1 MDRTSFRFAAFVATM
16 CLAIACSY
24 VHVAP
29 AAAQSG
35 PATPAESDPATPA
48 EAPAPADAAPAAP
61 APAASS
67 DQGAPAAPEAPA
79 GGASAPSGVAPVQE
93 WVQPGPT
100 ETPAD
105 PSPTATGS
113 TPTTTGSTPTTT
125 GSAPGGASDTSG
137 SPGGTATTPS
147 TQRIDETPAAAT
159 EPRLD
164 ETAASASSTSGDDSS
179 AEQAPESRAAAGS
192 TAAAA
197 SAAVTPSKPATAA
210 EAASTPTGQA
220 GGTLQGLLADVR
232 QELRSAQGQID
243 DLRRDLDHGAPPPP
257 DRLTRLRTTLVRIA
271 PMLVALEV
279 RLQATGRLT
288 PHLRHLLQSVRSD
301 LRGVRVTADDLVTAL
316 RRSGARGAELRL
328 LLRELDHFA
337 AMAST
342 LDLTPGLRPLAAP
355 AAQGA
360 TPAYSRLQPVPV
372 AGPPAAAAPPAE
384 RPAADRAPPD
394 PRDRPGDGQAQ
405 PWSTAT
411 SPGAATA
418 SPGGAFFFAGV
429 ASLTT
434 LLIGLG
440 LPALRARLEV
450 LPGRRY
456 TAAFI
461 APLERPG

>member
-1 MDRTSFRFAAFVATM
+1 MDRTLFRFAALVATA

-24 VHVAP
+24 VHAAP
-29 AAAQSG
+29 AAAQSD
-35 PATPAESDPATPA
+35 PVTPAETPIT
-48 EAPAPADAAPAAP
+48 ADEAPAAP
-61 APAASS
+61 APEASS

-79 GGASAPSGVAPVQE
+79 GGASPPSDVAPVQE

-105 PSPTATGS
+105 TSQPATGT
-113 TPTTTGSTPTTT
+113 TPTT
-125 GSAPGGASDTSG
+125 GSAPGGASGTSG
-137 SPGGTATTPS
+137 SSGGSAANPP
-147 TQRIDETPAAAT
+147 TQRIDETAAT
-159 EPRLD
+159 TDPRLD
-164 ETAASASSTSGDDSS
+164 ETAVIGSSTSGDNSS
-179 AEQAPESRAAAGS
+179 AEQAAESRAVAGAAATG
-192 TAAAA
+192 AAAA
-197 SAAVTPSKPATAA
+197 VSPSKPAAAA
-210 EAASTPTGQA
+210 EAASTPTGQS
-220 GGTLQGLLADVR
+220 GGTLQGLFSDVR

-243 DLRRDLDHGAPPPP
+243 DLQRDLDHGAPPPP
-257 DRLTRLRTTLVRIA
+257 DRLTRLRATLVRIA

-288 PHLRHLLQSVRSD
+288 PHLRHLLHSVRSD
-301 LRGVRVTADDLVTAL
+301 LRGVRVTAHDLVTAL
-316 RRSGARGAELRL
+316 RRSGARGPELRL

-355 AAQGA
+355 PSQGA
-360 TPAYSRLQPVPV
+360 TAAYSQLQPVPV
-372 AGPPAAAAPPAE
+372 AGPPAAAAPPAAG
-384 RPAADRAPPD
+384 PVADVPPPEPPD
-394 PRDRPGDGQAQ
+394 PPGAELSQ

-411 SPGAATA
+411 GPGSATA

-429 ASLTT
+429 ASLTM

>member
-1 MDRTSFRFAAFVATM
+1 MDRTSFRFAALVATA

-24 VHVAP
+24 VRAAP
-29 AAAQSG
+29 AAAQ
-35 PATPAESDPATPA
+35 SDPATPA
-48 EAPAPADAAPAAP
+48 EAPVTVDEAPVAP
-61 APAASS
+61 APEAGS
-67 DQGAPAAPEAPA
+67 DQGAPAAPPEAPA
-79 GGASAPSGVAPVQE
+79 GGASAPEDVAPVQE

-113 TPTTTGSTPTTT
+113 TPTTTGS
-125 GSAPGGASDTSG
+125 APGGASGTSG
-137 SPGGTATTPS
+137 SPGGAASNPP
-147 TQRIDETPAAAT
+147 TQRIDETAAGT

-164 ETAASASSTSGDDSS
+164 ETATIASSTSGDDPS
-179 AEQAPESRAAAGS
+179 AEQALESRAAVGG
-192 TAAAA
+192 AAAGA
-197 SAAVTPSKPATAA
+197 AAAVTPSKPAAA

-220 GGTLQGLLADVR
+220 GGTLQGLFSDVR
-232 QELRSAQGQID
+232 QELRNAQGQID
-243 DLRRDLDHGAPPPP
+243 DLQRDLDQGAPPPP
-257 DRLTRLRTTLVRIA
+257 DRLTRLRATLVRIA

-288 PHLRHLLQSVRSD
+288 PHLRQLLHRVRSD
-301 LRGVRVTADDLVTAL
+301 LRGVRVTAHDLAAAL

-328 LLRELDHFA
+328 LLRELDHFV

-342 LDLTPGLRPLAAP
+342 LNLTPGLRPAAAP
-355 AAQGA
+355 PAQGA
-360 TPAYSRLQPVPV
+360 AAAYSQLQPVPV
-372 AGPPAAAAPPAE
+372 AGPRAVAAPPAE
-384 RPAADRAPPD
+384 RPTADHPPPEPPD
-394 PRDRPGDGQAQ
+394 PPGDELSQ

-411 SPGAATA
+411 SPGSATA

-429 ASLTT
+429 ASLTM

-450 LPGRRY
+450 LPDRAY

>member
-1 MDRTSFRFAAFVATM
+1 MDRTSFRFAAFVATA
-16 CLAIACSY
+16 CLAVAGSY
-24 VHVAP
+24 VHAAP
-29 AAAQSG
+29 AAAQSD

-48 EAPAPADAAPAAP
+48 EAPVPADAAPTAP
-61 APAASS
+61 APAAGS
-67 DQGAPAAPEAPA
+67 DQGAPAAPPEAPA
-79 GGASAPSGVAPVQE
+79 GGASAPAGVAPVQE

-105 PSPTATGS
+105 PAPTA
-113 TPTTTGSTPTTT
+113 TGSTPTTT
-125 GSAPGGASDTSG
+125 GSAPGGAAGTSD
-137 SPGGTATTPS
+137 SPGGAAATPS
-147 TQRIDETPAAAT
+147 TQRIDETPAAT
-159 EPRLD
+159 TDPRPD
-164 ETAASASSTSGDDSS
+164 ETAAVASSTSGDDTS
-179 AEQAPESRAAAGS
+179 AEPAPESRAAAGG
-192 TAAAA
+192 AAAA
-197 SAAVTPSKPATAA
+197 IAAAVTPSKPAAA
-210 EAASTPTGQA
+210 DEAASTPTGQA
-220 GGTLQGLLADVR
+220 GGTLQGLLSDVR

-243 DLRRDLDHGAPPPP
+243 DLQRDLDHGAPPPP
-257 DRLTRLRTTLVRIA
+257 DRLTRLRATLVRIA

-279 RLQATGRLT
+279 RLQATGQLT
-288 PHLRHLLQSVRSD
+288 PHLRQLLQSVRSD

-337 AMAST
+337 AMASS

-355 AAQGA
+355 PAQGA
-360 TPAYSRLQPVPV
+360 TAAYSQLQPVPV

-384 RPAADRAPPD
+384 RPTADSRPPD
-394 PRDRPGDGQAQ
+394 PRDPPGDGLAQ

-411 SPGAATA
+411 GAGSATA

-429 ASLTT
+429 ASLTM

-450 LPGRRY
+450 LPGRGYR
-456 TAAFI
+456 AAFI